1 MILISSQREQQEI
14 CHFSCTEKKTELDR
28 YLIISDSTGPR
39 TWVVRYPGPSC
50 CHSIPQHSCHQL
62 CCYRIWPGEFTQ
74 GNLGKCSLPER
85 KVSKGC
91 LSHLTLFIQ
100 WAPGSTISSKKRER
114 HPTFASLWLKIELM
128 RHHSWAPYSI
138 ICLKIIKITQN
149 QSVEEKPQ
157 LQC

>member
-1 MILISSQREQQEI
+1 MILISSQWEQQEI

-50 CHSIPQHSCHQL
+50 CHSIPPCHQL

-74 GNLGKCSLPER
+74 WNLGMCSLPER

-91 LSHLTLFIQ
+91 LSCLTLFIQ

-114 HPTFASLWLKIELM
+114 HWGGNDDIGKTSGDWGKVLFQNKRTKSL
-128 RHHSWAPYSI
+128 SI
-138 ICLKIIKITQN
+138 CIKICI
-149 QSVEEKPQ
+149 SLPP
-157 LQC
+157 LAI